1 VADLRGRGLR
11 LAVGLAMVIIGIV
24 EIQTLAQGVRAGA
37 RFRARVVAGIEDRLR
52 GERRRLADLLLP
64 GGWQAA
70 RGAVDEAL
78 RVTQASEVE
87 LFDGAGSRILGRPVG
102 APVVHWPTPAELQ
115 RLRAG
120 ELLSIGPVRGAET
133 RLLTYAGFP
142 WGDSPVYLRLSSAVP
157 DLVEDLRERRQLLI
171 AHGVAIA
178 VLLVA
183 GALALLPGAPERVA
197 STFSALVAYEAAMER
212 LREQGQELSELHAAE
227 RRRMEDQI
235 RDKEAMAR
243 AGELTAGIV
252 HELRNGLATILGYAR
267 LLEHDAREES
277 QETARR
283 IRQEC
288 AVLEA
293 IIRRFMEF
301 VKRETLQLAPF
312 DLIRLLGRVAARESH
327 GRPGAQVEA
336 PTGEPV
342 TIVADEELLERAFE
356 NVVRNAREAAGP
368 EGHVWVDV
376 AQDEAEVRVAVA
388 DDGPG
393 LTPSVAESLR
403 PFFTT
408 KKGGLGLGLPIALKI
423 VALHNGQ
430 LEFADRAPHGLRIT
444 VRLPK
449 AGPPV

>member
-1 VADLRGRGLR
+1 VPDLRTRGLR

-24 EIQTLAQGVRAGA
+24 EIQTLAQGVRAGT

-52 GERRRLADLLLP
+52 AVRPRLAELLQP
-64 GGWQAA
+64 GGWQASRA
-70 RGAVDEAL
+70 TVDEAL
-78 RVTQASEVE
+78 RLTQASEVE
-87 LFDGAGSRILGRPVG
+87 LFDAGGGHVLGRPVD
-102 APVVHWPTPAELQ
+102 APVEHWPSPLELQ

-120 ELLSIGPVRGAET
+120 EVLSIGPVRGREP
-133 RLLTYAGFP
+133 RLLTYAGFTSGGAP
-142 WGDSPVYLRLSSAVP
+142 AYVRIASAVP

-178 VLLVA
+178 VLLIA

-197 STFSALVAYEAAMER
+197 STFSALGAYEAAMQR
-212 LREQGQELSELHAAE
+212 LRDQGQELSELHAAE

-252 HELRNGLATILGYAR
+252 HELRNGLATILGYSR
-267 LLEHDAREES
+267 LLEQDAAAEAR
-277 QETARR
+277 ETARR
-283 IRQEC
+283 IREEC

-301 VKRETLQLAPF
+301 VKRETLQLVPF

-327 GRPGAQVEA
+327 GRPGAAVQV

-342 TIVADEELLERAFE
+342 SLVGDEELLERAFE

-368 EGHVWVDV
+368 EGHVWVEI
-376 AQDEAEVRVAVA
+376 AQDGHEVRVAVS

-393 LTPSVAESLR
+393 LTPSVAETLR

-408 KKGGLGLGLPIALKI
+408 KKGGLGLGLPITLKI
-423 VALHNGQ
+423 VGLHNGQ
-430 LEFADRAPHGLRIT
+430 LEFTDRPPHGLKIT

-449 AGPPV
+449 AGPSV